1 MAVIDYIKPL
11 EHHTSGLPPM
21 VMFYMRQ
28 LNPGLDLD
36 RKFIDLT
43 QEAYEKILRFIEQ
56 GLHGDVPVN
65 SEEKAAEAVSH
76 LILDAAFVHD
86 RLCAAGVVVG
96 AFPYDYLAEK
106 LLPKKKD
113 EDADA

>member
-28 LNPGLDLD
+28 LNPDYD
-36 RKFIDLT
+36 RKFIDLA
-43 QEAYEKILRFIEQ
+43 QEAYEKLLRFIEQ
-56 GLHGDVPVN
+56 GLHGDVPVD
-65 SEEKAAEAVSH
+65 SEQKAAEAVSH

>member
-28 LNPGLDLD
+28 LNPGSD
-36 RKFIDLT
+36 RKFIDLA
-43 QEAYEKILRFIEQ
+43 QEAYEKLLRFIEQ
-56 GLHGDVPVN
+56 GLHGDVPVD
-65 SEEKAAEAVSH
+65 SEQKAAEAVSH

-96 AFPYDYLAEK
+96 AFPYDYLANK

>member
-28 LNPGLDLD
+28 LNPGYD
-36 RKFIDLT
+36 RKFIDLA
-43 QEAYEKILRFIEQ
+43 QEAYEELLRFIEQ
-56 GLHGDVPVN
+56 GLHGDVPVD
-65 SEEKAAEAVSH
+65 SEQKAAEAVSH